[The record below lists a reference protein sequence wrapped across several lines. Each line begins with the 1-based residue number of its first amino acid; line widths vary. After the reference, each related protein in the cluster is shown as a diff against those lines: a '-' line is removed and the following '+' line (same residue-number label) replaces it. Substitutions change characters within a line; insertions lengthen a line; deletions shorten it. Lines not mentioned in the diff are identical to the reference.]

1 MAFMR
6 PRVAESATQLQ
17 TETLRYSVDLPGQ
30 ALAYKMGA
38 IELRRLREEAR
49 AALGTRFDVRA
60 FHDVVLGSGSL
71 PMAVLRE
78 RLGWWVAAGGKN
90 GS

>member
-6 PRVAESATQLQ
+6 PRVAESPTQLE

-38 IELRRLREEAR
+38 IEFRRLREEAR
-49 AALGTRFDVRA
+49 AALGSRFDVRA

-78 RLGWWVAAGGKN
+78 RLGWWAGTAAK
-90 GS
+90 